1 MGVVCVA
8 AALEGHRTWD
18 APVSA
23 CAPLTGSGP
32 ALSLRRATAP
42 CDARLTHR
50 ARSRGDEVSMLHSD
64 HPMAAPMDVP
74 IGLPEQR
81 RIHVSEFHR
90 MVEVGILSEDDR
102 VELLEGVLVAMPPMG
117 EPHAWSIQEL
127 THRIVRA
134 LPEGYRVRPQLPVT
148 LGEYSEPQ
156 PDLAVVS
163 LDDGGSRTEHPEHA
177 LLVIEV
183 AVSSLR
189 YDRLAEG
196 PVYARWGIPEYWIV
210 DVEGRAVEVHTLPDR
225 EAARYRSVVKLSDRD
240 ELRAQSV
247 PLPAIAV
254 ADILP

>member
-1 MGVVCVA
+1 
-8 AALEGHRTWD
+8 
-18 APVSA
+18 
-23 CAPLTGSGP
+23 
-32 ALSLRRATAP
+32 
-42 CDARLTHR
+42 
-50 ARSRGDEVSMLHSD
+50 MLHSD
-64 HPMAAPMDVP
+64 HPMAAPLDIP

-127 THRIVRA
+127 NRIITRA
-134 LPEGYRVRPQLPVT
+134 LPDGYRVRPQLPVT

-163 LDDGGSRTEHPEHA
+163 LEEGGDRTEHPEHA

-189 YDRLAEG
+189 YDRFAKG

-210 DVEGRAVEVHTLPDR
+210 DVEGRQVEVYTDPDR
-225 EAARYRSVVKLSDRD
+225 EAARYRSVVKLSERD
-240 ELRAQSV
+240 VLRATAA
-247 PLPAIAV
+247 PLPAIGV
-254 ADILP
+254 AEILP